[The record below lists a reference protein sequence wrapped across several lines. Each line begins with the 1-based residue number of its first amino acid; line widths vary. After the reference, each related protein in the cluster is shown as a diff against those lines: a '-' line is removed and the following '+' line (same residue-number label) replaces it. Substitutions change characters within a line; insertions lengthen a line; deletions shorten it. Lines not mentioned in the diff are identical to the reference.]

1 MRGTIVGLRKM
12 KFTDQQNRPIEGTS
26 VYLTYND
33 KNIEGQGTDKVF
45 LNTDKIKSLERD
57 PEVGDT
63 LFISYNRYGKVD
75 EVELL

>member
-1 MRGTIVGLRKM
+1 MRGTIVGLRKR
-12 KFTDQQNRPIEGTS
+12 KFTDNNNRPVEGTN
-26 VYLTYND
+26 VYLTFED
-33 KNIEGQGTDKVF
+33 RNIEGKGTDKVF
-45 LNTDKIKSLERD
+45 LYTDKIKSLARD